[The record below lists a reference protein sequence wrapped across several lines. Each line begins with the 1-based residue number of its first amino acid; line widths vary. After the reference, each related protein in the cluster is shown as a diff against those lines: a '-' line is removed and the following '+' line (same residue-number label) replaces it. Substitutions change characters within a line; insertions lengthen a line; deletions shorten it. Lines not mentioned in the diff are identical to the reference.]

1 MRMKS
6 QYLVG
11 ADSLLEDVIQVHQL
25 LGHHL
30 RVLRPDQVLDTLNK
44 DTTRRWTHSLGADQ
58 VSDTLVGPDQVFD
71 TLVGCAR
78 HRNADFDTLAREAL
92 SN

>member
-1 MRMKS
+1 MKS

-30 RVLRPDQVLDTLNK
+30 RVL
-44 DTTRRWTHSLGADQ
+44 
-58 VSDTLVGPDQVFD
+58 GPDQVFGFRVQG
-71 TLVGCAR
+71 VGCKIYGLGFRA
-78 HRNADFDTLAREAL
+78 
-92 SN
+92 